1 MNSAQIVILLVV
13 IAAIVV
19 AALIYMVARKR
30 RSQTLREK
38 FGPEYDRVIQKEGNI
53 QKGEQLLEFR
63 QKHRKTLHIQPLSAD
78 DQARFSTRWRDVQA
92 QFVDDPTGAVARAD
106 ELIIEVMQ
114 ARGYPTT
121 DFTQRAADISVDHPV
136 VVENYRAAY
145 DIAQRRSRGQAST
158 EDLRQAMVHYRALF
172 SELLDEKQPE
182 RLRREA

>member
-13 IAAIVV
+13 IV
-19 AALIYMVARKR
+19 AALVYMLGRKR
-30 RSQTLREK
+30 RSRNLREQ
-38 FGPEYDRVIQKEGNI
+38 FGPEYNRVVQKQGDVH
-53 QKGEQLLEFR
+53 KGEQLLEFR
-63 QKHRKTLHIQPLSAD
+63 QKHRKTLNIRPLSNEEHT
-78 DQARFSTRWRDVQA
+78 RFGNRWSEVQS
-92 QFVDDPTGAVARAD
+92 QFVDDPSGAVAIAD

-136 VVENYRAAY
+136 VVENYRAAH

-172 SELLDEKQPE
+172 SELLDERQPS
-182 RLRREA
+182 RREA